1 MTPRAYASPLCPLCS
16 LWLNSIPF
24 LRHRFCSPRRAE
36 DKMKS
41 SRLAGALFLLVLGI
55 EHLAWAED
63 DRPLRALTLDQALAE
78 LDSQSPTLVQARGRV
93 ADARALAT
101 QAAVPLLPTLVAAGG
116 YTRNSA
122 DAIVDLSKLPLAGL
136 PAGALSSGPLVIQP
150 LGVWT
155 VSGSL
160 RVPLIVP
167 AAQHAADSIA
177 ATAESARLQLR
188 ASLAQAAWAAAAAE
202 EIVAASERAVTVAEE
217 HQRSAAR
224 SVTAGTEAPLSVL
237 KAETEVV
244 KRQSDLA
251 QARANRERSH
261 LALGVL
267 LGKTEP
273 LRVLLPPIAGG
284 ETPHPVDSLVAEA
297 LQARPELVAQ
307 EAQIR
312 AARAQVTSARLRW
325 LPQISGSGA
334 VFAAD
339 VPYPTGKKEGWRLT
353 LDALWPLYD
362 GGLAGGKRDQA
373 QADLLTARAAAEAQ
387 RLNVI
392 QEVQDTR
399 RDVSVAGERLRL
411 AEQQRD
417 LATAAAASA
426 KRTFEAGVASS
437 LDVLDANDKLYQAD
451 VGMADAHG
459 RLGIARVALD
469 MALGRMR

>member
-1 MTPRAYASPLCPLCS
+1 
-16 LWLNSIPF
+16 
-24 LRHRFCSPRRAE
+24 
-36 DKMKS
+36 
-41 SRLAGALFLLVLGI
+41 LVLGI

-78 LDSQSPTLVQARGRV
+78 LDSQSPTLAQARGRV

-167 AAQHAADSIA
+167 NAWADWAAAQRAADSIG

-202 EIVAASERAVTVAEE
+202 EIVAASERALTVAEE

-469 MALGRMR
+469 RALGRMR

>member
-1 MTPRAYASPLCPLCS
+1 
-16 LWLNSIPF
+16 
-24 LRHRFCSPRRAE
+24 
-36 DKMKS
+36 MKP

-136 PAGALSSGPLVIQP
+136 PAGALPSGPLVIQP

-167 AAQHAADSIA
+167 NAWADWAAAQRAADSIG

-188 ASLAQAAWAAAAAE
+188 SSLAQAAWAAAAAE

-284 ETPHPVDSLVAEA
+284 ETPQPVESLVAEA

-469 MALGRMR
+469 RALGRMR

>member
-1 MTPRAYASPLCPLCS
+1 
-16 LWLNSIPF
+16 
-24 LRHRFCSPRRAE
+24 
-36 DKMKS
+36 MKS

-63 DRPLRALTLDQALAE
+63 DRSLRALTLDQALAE

-136 PAGALSSGPLVIQP
+136 PAGALPSGPLVIQP

-167 AAQHAADSIA
+167 NAWADWAAAQRAADSIG

-284 ETPHPVDSLVAEA
+284 ETPQPVESLVAEA

-469 MALGRMR
+469 RALGRMR

>member
-1 MTPRAYASPLCPLCS
+1 MNL
-16 LWLNSIPF
+16 
-24 LRHRFCSPRRAE
+24 
-36 DKMKS
+36 
-41 SRLAGALFLLVLGI
+41 SRLARASLFVVLCLA
-55 EHLAWAED
+55 HVAWAED

-78 LDSQSPTLVQARGRV
+78 LDAQSPTLVQVRSRV

-101 QAAVPLLPTLVAAGG
+101 QARVPLVPTVVAAGG

-122 DAIVDLSKLPLAGL
+122 DAVVDFTGTPLASIH
-136 PAGALSSGPLVIQP
+136 PGALVIQP

-155 VSGSL
+155 VAGTV
-160 RVPLIVP
+160 RVPLVIP
-167 AAQHAADSIA
+167 NAWADWAAAQRAADAVA

-202 EIVAASERAVTVAEE
+202 EIVDVSERAVTVADE
-217 HQRSAAR
+217 HRRSAAR
-224 SVTAGTEAPLSVL
+224 GVTAGTEAPLSVL

-251 QARANRERSH
+251 QARANCERSH

-267 LGKTEP
+267 LGKSEP
-273 LRVLLPPIAGG
+273 LRVLLPPVAGG
-284 ETPHPVDSLVAEA
+284 EAPRQLESLVAEA
-297 LQARPELVAQ
+297 LQTRPELAAQ

-312 AARAQVTSARLRW
+312 SAQAQANSARLRW

-339 VPYPTGKKEGWRLT
+339 VPYPTGKKQGWRLT
-353 LDALWPLYD
+353 LDALWSLYD
-362 GGLAGGKRDQA
+362 GGLARGKRDQA
-373 QADLLTARAAAEAQ
+373 EADLVTARAAAEAQ
-387 RLNVI
+387 RLSIV

-399 RDVSVAGERLRL
+399 RDVSVAKERLRL

-437 LDVLDANDKLYQAD
+437 LDVLDANDRSYQAELA
-451 VGMADAHG
+451 MADARG

-469 MALGRMR
+469 KALGRMR

>member
-1 MTPRAYASPLCPLCS
+1 
-16 LWLNSIPF
+16 
-24 LRHRFCSPRRAE
+24 
-36 DKMKS
+36 MKS
-41 SRLAGALFLLVLGI
+41 SRALFLLALGLAR
-55 EHLAWAED
+55 LAWAED
-63 DRPLRALTLDQALAE
+63 DRAPRALTLDEALAE
-78 LDSQSPTLVQARGRV
+78 LDSQSPTLVQARSRV
-93 ADARALAT
+93 AEARALAT
-101 QAAVPLLPTLVAAGG
+101 QAAVPLVPTVAAAGG

-122 DAIVDLSKLPLAGL
+122 DARVDFTGTPLAAIH
-136 PAGALSSGPLVIQP
+136 PGALVIQP

-155 VSGSL
+155 VAGTV
-160 RVPLIVP
+160 RVPLVVP
-167 AAQHAADSIA
+167 NAWADWSAAQRAAESVA

-202 EIVAASERAVTVAEE
+202 EIVAVSERAVAVADE

-224 SVTAGTEAPLSVL
+224 GVTAGTGAPLSVL

-273 LRVLLPPIAGG
+273 VRVLLPPVVAG
-284 ETPHPVDSLVAEA
+284 EVPQQVESLVAEA
-297 LQARPELVAQ
+297 LQVRPELTAQ

-312 AARAQVTSARLRW
+312 AARAQRTAARLRW
-325 LPQISGSGA
+325 LPQISGSGT

-362 GGLAGGKRDQA
+362 GGLASGKRDQA
-373 QADLLTARAAAEAQ
+373 DATLAAARAAAEAQ
-387 RLNVI
+387 RLSIV

-451 VGMADAHG
+451 VAMADARG

-469 MALGRMR
+469 RALGRMR

>member
-1 MTPRAYASPLCPLCS
+1 
-16 LWLNSIPF
+16 
-24 LRHRFCSPRRAE
+24 
-36 DKMKS
+36 MKS

-78 LDSQSPTLVQARGRV
+78 LDSQSPTLIQVRSRV

-101 QAAVPLLPTLVAAGG
+101 QARVPLVPTVVAAGG

-122 DAIVDLSKLPLAGL
+122 DAVVDFTGTPLASIH
-136 PAGALSSGPLVIQP
+136 PGALVIQP

-155 VSGSL
+155 VAGTV
-160 RVPLIVP
+160 RVPLVIP
-167 AAQHAADSIA
+167 NAWADWAAAQRAADAVA

-202 EIVAASERAVTVAEE
+202 EIVDVSERA
-217 HQRSAAR
+217 
-224 SVTAGTEAPLSVL
+224 VTAGTEAPLSVL

-251 QARANRERSH
+251 QARANCERSH

-267 LGKTEP
+267 LGKSEP
-273 LRVLLPPIAGG
+273 LRVLLPPVAGG
-284 ETPHPVDSLVAEA
+284 EAPRQLESLVAEA
-297 LQARPELVAQ
+297 LQTRPELAAQ

-312 AARAQVTSARLRW
+312 SAQAQANSARLRW

-339 VPYPTGKKEGWRLT
+339 VPYPTGKKQGWRLT
-353 LDALWPLYD
+353 LDALWSLYD
-362 GGLAGGKRDQA
+362 GGLARGKRDQA
-373 QADLLTARAAAEAQ
+373 EADLVTARAAAEAQ
-387 RLNVI
+387 RLSIV

-399 RDVSVAGERLRL
+399 RDVSVAKERLRL

-437 LDVLDANDKLYQAD
+437 LDVLDANDRSYQAELA
-451 VGMADAHG
+451 MADARG

-469 MALGRMR
+469 KALGRMR

>member
-1 MTPRAYASPLCPLCS
+1 
-16 LWLNSIPF
+16 
-24 LRHRFCSPRRAE
+24 
-36 DKMKS
+36 MKS

-63 DRPLRALTLDQALAE
+63 DRSLRALTLDQALAE

-136 PAGALSSGPLVIQP
+136 PAGALPSGPLVIQP

-167 AAQHAADSIA
+167 NAWADWAAAQRAADSLA

-202 EIVAASERAVTVAEE
+202 EIVAASERALTVAEE

-284 ETPHPVDSLVAEA
+284 ETPQPVESLVAEA
-297 LQARPELVAQ
+297 LQARPEIVAQ

-469 MALGRMR
+469 RALGRMR

>member
-1 MTPRAYASPLCPLCS
+1 
-16 LWLNSIPF
+16 
-24 LRHRFCSPRRAE
+24 
-36 DKMKS
+36 MKS

-63 DRPLRALTLDQALAE
+63 DRSLRALTLDQALAE

-136 PAGALSSGPLVIQP
+136 PAGALPSGPLVIQP

-167 AAQHAADSIA
+167 NAWADWAAAQRAADSIG

-297 LQARPELVAQ
+297 LQARPEIVAQ

-469 MALGRMR
+469 RALGRMR

>member
-1 MTPRAYASPLCPLCS
+1 M
-16 LWLNSIPF
+16 
-24 LRHRFCSPRRAE
+24 
-36 DKMKS
+36 
-41 SRLAGALFLLVLGI
+41 FLLVLGI

-63 DRPLRALTLDQALAE
+63 DRSLRALTLDQALAE

-136 PAGALSSGPLVIQP
+136 PAGALPSGPLVIQP

-167 AAQHAADSIA
+167 NAWADWAAAQRAADSIG

-284 ETPHPVDSLVAEA
+284 ETPQPVESLVAEA

-399 RDVSVAGERLRL
+399 RDLSVAGERLRL

-469 MALGRMR
+469 RALGRMR

>member
-1 MTPRAYASPLCPLCS
+1 
-16 LWLNSIPF
+16 
-24 LRHRFCSPRRAE
+24 
-36 DKMKS
+36 MKS

-63 DRPLRALTLDQALAE
+63 DRSLRALTLDQALAE

-167 AAQHAADSIA
+167 NAWADWAAAQRAADSIG

-202 EIVAASERAVTVAEE
+202 EIVAASERALTVAEE

-284 ETPHPVDSLVAEA
+284 ETPQPVESLVAEA
-297 LQARPELVAQ
+297 LQARPEIVAQ

-469 MALGRMR
+469 RALGRMR

>member
-1 MTPRAYASPLCPLCS
+1 
-16 LWLNSIPF
+16 
-24 LRHRFCSPRRAE
+24 
-36 DKMKS
+36 MKS

-63 DRPLRALTLDQALAE
+63 DRSLRALTLDQALAE

-136 PAGALSSGPLVIQP
+136 PAGALPSGPLVIQP

-167 AAQHAADSIA
+167 NAWADWAAAQRAADSIG

-284 ETPHPVDSLVAEA
+284 ETPQPVESLVAEA
-297 LQARPELVAQ
+297 LQARPEIVAQ

-392 QEVQDTR
+392 QEIQDTR

-469 MALGRMR
+469 RALGRMR

>member
-1 MTPRAYASPLCPLCS
+1 
-16 LWLNSIPF
+16 
-24 LRHRFCSPRRAE
+24 
-36 DKMKS
+36 MKS

-167 AAQHAADSIA
+167 NAWADWAAAQRAADSIG

-202 EIVAASERAVTVAEE
+202 EIVAASERALTVAEE

-284 ETPHPVDSLVAEA
+284 ETPQPVESLVAEA
-297 LQARPELVAQ
+297 LQARPEIVAQ

>member
-1 MTPRAYASPLCPLCS
+1 
-16 LWLNSIPF
+16 
-24 LRHRFCSPRRAE
+24 
-36 DKMKS
+36 MKS

-136 PAGALSSGPLVIQP
+136 PAGALPSGPLVIQP

-167 AAQHAADSIA
+167 NAWADWAAAQRAADSLA

-251 QARANRERSH
+251 QARANCERSH

-284 ETPHPVDSLVAEA
+284 ETPQPVESLVAEA

-469 MALGRMR
+469 RALGRMR

>member
-1 MTPRAYASPLCPLCS
+1 MKSRRLIGIFLALVLCS
-16 LWLNSIPF
+16 T
-24 LRHRFCSPRRAE
+24 H
-36 DKMKS
+36 
-41 SRLAGALFLLVLGI
+41 V
-55 EHLAWAED
+55 AWAVDE
-63 DRPLRALTLDQALAE
+63 RPLRALTLEQALAE
-78 LDSQSPTLVQARGRV
+78 LDSQSPTLVQVRSRV

-101 QAAVPLLPTLVAAGG
+101 QARVPLIPTVVASGG

-122 DAIVDLSKLPLAGL
+122 DARVDFAGTPLASL
-136 PAGALSSGPLVIQP
+136 HPGALVIQP

-155 VSGSL
+155 VAGTV
-160 RVPLIVP
+160 RVPLIIP
-167 AAQHAADSIA
+167 NAWADWSAAQRAADAVA

-188 ASLAQAAWAAAAAE
+188 ASLAQSAWAAAAAE
-202 EIVAASERAVTVAEE
+202 EIVAVSERAVAVAEE

-224 SVTAGTEAPLSVL
+224 GVTAGTEAPLSVL

-267 LGKTEP
+267 LGKTDP
-273 LRVLLPPIAGG
+273 VRVLLPPEPGSEAARDV
-284 ETPHPVDSLVAEA
+284 ESLVAEA
-297 LQARPELVAQ
+297 LQSRPEIAAQ
-307 EAQIR
+307 VAQIR
-312 AARAQVTSARLRW
+312 AAQSQATAARLRW
-325 LPQISGSGA
+325 LPQISGSGT

-339 VPYPTGKKEGWRLT
+339 APYPTGKKEGWRLT

-362 GGLAGGKRDQA
+362 GGLAFGKHDQA
-373 QADLLTARAAAEAQ
+373 EAALVTARAADESQ
-387 RLNVI
+387 RLGIV

-399 RDVSVAGERLRL
+399 RDVSVAKERLRL

-437 LDVLDANDKLYQAD
+437 LEVLDANDRSYQAD
-451 VGMADAHG
+451 VAMADARG
-459 RLGIARVALD
+459 RLGIARVALGR
-469 MALGRMR
+469 ALGRRR

>member
-1 MTPRAYASPLCPLCS
+1 
-16 LWLNSIPF
+16 
-24 LRHRFCSPRRAE
+24 
-36 DKMKS
+36 MKS

-136 PAGALSSGPLVIQP
+136 PAGALPSGPLVIQP

-167 AAQHAADSIA
+167 NAWADWAAAQRAADSIG

-188 ASLAQAAWAAAAAE
+188 SSLAQAAWAAAAAE

-284 ETPHPVDSLVAEA
+284 ETPQPVESLVAEA

-469 MALGRMR
+469 RALGRMR

>member
-1 MTPRAYASPLCPLCS
+1 
-16 LWLNSIPF
+16 
-24 LRHRFCSPRRAE
+24 
-36 DKMKS
+36 MKS

-136 PAGALSSGPLVIQP
+136 PAGALPSGPLVIQP

-167 AAQHAADSIA
+167 NAWADWAAAQRAADSIG

-202 EIVAASERAVTVAEE
+202 EIVAASERALTVAEE

-284 ETPHPVDSLVAEA
+284 ETPQPVESLVAEA
-297 LQARPELVAQ
+297 LQARPEIVAQ

-469 MALGRMR
+469 RALGRMR

>member
-1 MTPRAYASPLCPLCS
+1 
-16 LWLNSIPF
+16 
-24 LRHRFCSPRRAE
+24 
-36 DKMKS
+36 MKS

-167 AAQHAADSIA
+167 NAWADWAAAQRAADSLA

-284 ETPHPVDSLVAEA
+284 ETPQPVESLVAEA
-297 LQARPELVAQ
+297 LQARPEIVAQ

-469 MALGRMR
+469 RALGRMR

>member
-1 MTPRAYASPLCPLCS
+1 
-16 LWLNSIPF
+16 
-24 LRHRFCSPRRAE
+24 
-36 DKMKS
+36 MKS

-63 DRPLRALTLDQALAE
+63 DRSLRALTLDQALAE

-136 PAGALSSGPLVIQP
+136 PAGALPSGPLVIQP

-167 AAQHAADSIA
+167 NAWADWAAAQRAADSIG

-284 ETPHPVDSLVAEA
+284 ETPQPVESLVAEA

-399 RDVSVAGERLRL
+399 RDLSVAGERLRL

-469 MALGRMR
+469 RALGRMR

>member
-1 MTPRAYASPLCPLCS
+1 
-16 LWLNSIPF
+16 
-24 LRHRFCSPRRAE
+24 
-36 DKMKS
+36 MKS

-136 PAGALSSGPLVIQP
+136 PAGALPSGPLVIQP

-167 AAQHAADSIA
+167 NAWADWAAAQRAADSLA

-284 ETPHPVDSLVAEA
+284 ETPQPVESLVAEA

-469 MALGRMR
+469 RALGRMR

>member
-1 MTPRAYASPLCPLCS
+1 
-16 LWLNSIPF
+16 
-24 LRHRFCSPRRAE
+24 
-36 DKMKS
+36 MKS

-63 DRPLRALTLDQALAE
+63 DRSLRALTLDQALAE

-136 PAGALSSGPLVIQP
+136 PAGALPSGPLVIQP

-167 AAQHAADSIA
+167 NAWADWAAAQRAADSIG

-202 EIVAASERAVTVAEE
+202 EIVAASERALTVAEE

-297 LQARPELVAQ
+297 LQARPEIVAQ

-469 MALGRMR
+469 RALGRMR

>member
-1 MTPRAYASPLCPLCS
+1 
-16 LWLNSIPF
+16 
-24 LRHRFCSPRRAE
+24 
-36 DKMKS
+36 
-41 SRLAGALFLLVLGI
+41 
-55 EHLAWAED
+55 
-63 DRPLRALTLDQALAE
+63 
-78 LDSQSPTLVQARGRV
+78 LVQARGRV

-167 AAQHAADSIA
+167 NAWADWAAAQRAADSLA

-297 LQARPELVAQ
+297 LQARPEIVAQ

-469 MALGRMR
+469 RALGRMR

>member
-1 MTPRAYASPLCPLCS
+1 MNL
-16 LWLNSIPF
+16 
-24 LRHRFCSPRRAE
+24 
-36 DKMKS
+36 
-41 SRLAGALFLLVLGI
+41 SRLARASLFVVLCLA
-55 EHLAWAED
+55 HVAWAED

-78 LDSQSPTLVQARGRV
+78 LDAQSPTLVQVRSRV

-101 QAAVPLLPTLVAAGG
+101 QARVPLVPTVVAAGG

-122 DAIVDLSKLPLAGL
+122 DAVVDFSKIQLPGL
-136 PAGALSSGPLVIQP
+136 PPGALPSGPLVIQP

-155 VSGSL
+155 VSGTV
-160 RVPLIVP
+160 RVPLIIP
-167 AAQHAADSIA
+167 NSWADWSAAQRAADAVA

-202 EIVAASERAVTVAEE
+202 EIVAVSERAVAVAEE

-224 SVTAGTEAPLSVL
+224 GVTAGTEAPLSVL

-261 LALGVL
+261 LGLGVL
-267 LGKTEP
+267 LGKPEP
-273 LRVLLPPIAGG
+273 LRVLLPFEASDQAAR
-284 ETPHPVDSLVAEA
+284 EVQSLVTEA
-297 LQARPELVAQ
+297 LQGRPELVAQ

-312 AARAQVTSARLRW
+312 AARAQITAARLRW
-325 LPQISGSGA
+325 LPQISGSGTL
-334 VFAAD
+334 FAAD

-362 GGLAGGKRDQA
+362 GGLASGKRGQA
-373 QADLLTARAAAEAQ
+373 EAALVTARAAAEAQ
-387 RLNVI
+387 RLNII

-437 LDVLDANDKLYQAD
+437 LDVLDANDKSYQAD
-451 VGMADAHG
+451 VAMADARG

-469 MALGRMR
+469 RALGRMR

>member
-1 MTPRAYASPLCPLCS
+1 MRTSRPAGT
-16 LWLNSIPF
+16 F
-24 LRHRFCSPRRAE
+24 LA
-36 DKMKS
+36 
-41 SRLAGALFLLVLGI
+41 LVLCLAP
-55 EHLAWAED
+55 EAWAED
-63 DRPLRALTLDQALAE
+63 DLAPKALTLNQALAE
-78 LDSQSPTLVQARGRV
+78 LDSQSPSLAQARSRV
-93 ADARALAT
+93 GEARALAT
-101 QAAVPLLPTLVAAGG
+101 QAAVPLVPTVVAAGG

-122 DAIVDLSKLPLAGL
+122 DARVDFSRISVPGM
-136 PAGALSSGPLVIQP
+136 PPGALPSGPLVIQP

-155 VSGSL
+155 ASGTV
-160 RVPLIVP
+160 RVPLVIP
-167 AAQHAADSIA
+167 NAWADWAAAQRAADAVA
-177 ATAESARLQLR
+177 ASAESARLQLR

-202 EIVAASERAVTVAEE
+202 EIVAVSERAVIVAEE

-273 LRVLLPPIAGG
+273 VRVLLPPVAAG
-284 ETPHPVDSLVAEA
+284 EIPQQVESLVAEA
-297 LQARPELVAQ
+297 LQGRPELVAQ

-312 AARAQVTSARLRW
+312 AARAQMTAARLRW
-325 LPQISGSGA
+325 LPQISGSGT

-362 GGLAGGKRDQA
+362 GGLASGKRDQA
-373 QADLLTARAAAEAQ
+373 EAASVTAQAAAETQ
-387 RLNVI
+387 RLSIV

-399 RDVSVAGERLRL
+399 RDVSVAGERLHL

-451 VGMADAHG
+451 VAMADARG

-469 MALGRMR
+469 RALGRMR

>member
-1 MTPRAYASPLCPLCS
+1 
-16 LWLNSIPF
+16 
-24 LRHRFCSPRRAE
+24 
-36 DKMKS
+36 MKS

-136 PAGALSSGPLVIQP
+136 PAGALPSGPLVIQP

-167 AAQHAADSIA
+167 NAWADWAAAQRAADSIA

-284 ETPHPVDSLVAEA
+284 ETPQPVESLVAEA
-297 LQARPELVAQ
+297 LQARPEIVAQ

-469 MALGRMR
+469 RALGRMR

>member
-1 MTPRAYASPLCPLCS
+1 
-16 LWLNSIPF
+16 
-24 LRHRFCSPRRAE
+24 
-36 DKMKS
+36 MKS

-167 AAQHAADSIA
+167 NAWADWAAAQRAADSIG

-284 ETPHPVDSLVAEA
+284 ETPQPVESLVAEA

-469 MALGRMR
+469 RALGRMR

>member
-1 MTPRAYASPLCPLCS
+1 MNL
-16 LWLNSIPF
+16 
-24 LRHRFCSPRRAE
+24 
-36 DKMKS
+36 
-41 SRLAGALFLLVLGI
+41 SRLGRASLFVVLCVARV
-55 EHLAWAED
+55 AWAGDEQ
-63 DRPLRALTLDQALAE
+63 PMRALTLDQALAE
-78 LDSQSPTLVQARGRV
+78 LDSQSPTLVQVRSRV

-101 QAAVPLLPTLVAAGG
+101 QARVPLVPTVVASGG

-122 DAIVDLSKLPLAGL
+122 DARVDFSGTPLASL
-136 PAGALSSGPLVIQP
+136 HPGALVIQP
-150 LGVWT
+150 LGVWSVAGT
-155 VSGSL
+155 V
-160 RVPLIVP
+160 RVPLVIP
-167 AAQHAADSIA
+167 NAWADWSAAERAADA
-177 ATAESARLQLR
+177 AVATAESARMQLR
-188 ASLAQAAWAAAAAE
+188 ASLAEAAWAAAAAE
-202 EIVAASERAVTVAEE
+202 EIVAVSERAVSVAEE

-224 SVTAGTEAPLSVL
+224 NVAAGTEAPLSVL

-251 QARANRERSH
+251 QARANCERSH

-267 LGKTEP
+267 LGKPEP
-273 LRVLLPPIAGG
+273 TRVLLSSELGSEAARGV
-284 ETPHPVDSLVAEA
+284 ESLVAEA
-297 LQARPELVAQ
+297 LLSRPEIAAQ
-307 EAQIR
+307 AAQIR
-312 AARAQVTSARLRW
+312 AAQAQKNSARLRW

-362 GGLAGGKRDQA
+362 GGLAFAKGDQA
-373 QADLLTARAAAEAQ
+373 EAALVAAQAGAEAQ
-387 RLNVI
+387 RIGIV

-399 RDVSVAGERLRL
+399 RDVSVAQERLRL

-437 LDVLDANDKLYQAD
+437 LDVLDANDKSYQAD
-451 VGMADAHG
+451 MAMADARA

-469 MALGRMR
+469 RALGRMR

>member
-1 MTPRAYASPLCPLCS
+1 
-16 LWLNSIPF
+16 
-24 LRHRFCSPRRAE
+24 
-36 DKMKS
+36 
-41 SRLAGALFLLVLGI
+41 
-55 EHLAWAED
+55 
-63 DRPLRALTLDQALAE
+63 
-78 LDSQSPTLVQARGRV
+78 
-93 ADARALAT
+93 
-101 QAAVPLLPTLVAAGG
+101 
-116 YTRNSA
+116 
-122 DAIVDLSKLPLAGL
+122 
-136 PAGALSSGPLVIQP
+136 
-150 LGVWT
+150 VWT
-155 VSGSL
+155 IAGTV
-160 RVPLIVP
+160 RVPLIIP
-167 AAQHAADSIA
+167 NAWADWSAAQRAADAVA

-188 ASLAQAAWAAAAAE
+188 ASLAEAAWAAAAAE
-202 EIVAASERAVTVAEE
+202 EIVAVSERAVSVAEE

-267 LGKTEP
+267 LGKTDP
-273 LRVLLPPIAGG
+273 LRVLLPTEPGSDAGR
-284 ETPHPVDSLVAEA
+284 EVESLVAEA
-297 LQARPELVAQ
+297 LQSRPELAAQ
-307 EAQIR
+307 AAQIR
-312 AARAQVTSARLRW
+312 AAQSQATAARLRW
-325 LPQISGSGA
+325 LPQISGSGT

-362 GGLAGGKRDQA
+362 GGLAFGKHDQA
-373 QADLLTARAAAEAQ
+373 EAALVTARAAAETQ
-387 RLNVI
+387 WLSIV

-399 RDVSVAGERLRL
+399 RDVSVAKERLRL

-451 VGMADAHG
+451 VAMADARG

-469 MALGRMR
+469 RALGRMR